1 MVESKKKS
9 CNCKAR
15 GNGQA
20 FVKITK
26 FEDGVEVRANN
37 VNLVDTLYMLSMGL
51 KAAADKSG
59 LPLSVIV
66 ETVRTGLLSAE
77 RETAQGSLAEAILQ
91 KIFEKVFK
99 ED

>member
-37 VNLVDTLYMLSMGL
+37 VNLVDT
-51 KAAADKSG
+51 
-59 LPLSVIV
+59 
-66 ETVRTGLLSAE
+66 
-77 RETAQGSLAEAILQ
+77 
-91 KIFEKVFK
+91 
-99 ED
+99 